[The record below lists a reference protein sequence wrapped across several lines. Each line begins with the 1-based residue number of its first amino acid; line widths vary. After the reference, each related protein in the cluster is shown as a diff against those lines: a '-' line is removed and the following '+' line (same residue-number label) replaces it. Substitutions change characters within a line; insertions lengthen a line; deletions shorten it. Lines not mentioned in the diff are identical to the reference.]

1 MESYKINENIT
12 LHYIPMTKLKTTRM
26 GIYIGR
32 PLDENEASENAVL
45 PYVLLGGSKQA
56 RSSAE
61 LAKALQELY
70 GAKMYAVVNKR
81 GDNQFINIEGEVISD
96 RYAAEGEKLFLGLT
110 NLMLSTI
117 FEPLVENYAFA
128 EDVVAREKKNA
139 ADKLNGLVNDKTR
152 YANNRCVEEMFG
164 NDAYS
169 VSEWGTI
176 SGIDKITPELL
187 FAHYD
192 KIITSSPINIFVS
205 GEADINEVSAA
216 IQKKITGMKF
226 RASKLAEVRIIKK
239 DSEKTDLCEKTDL
252 TQGKLAMG
260 FRTNVA
266 PADDDFWALVVANN
280 IFGGGMGSKL
290 FNNVR
295 EKLSLAYYVH
305 TVIDRPK
312 GFMLLYAGIAF
323 DKLKSAE
330 DEIFSQFDEMIKGNI
345 SEAEL
350 ANAKS
355 EIENGINSCYDDQA
369 QMQSFYMGN
378 IISGVNVSPEEY
390 KEKIRRVTIGE
401 VTEVFKKIQPDTV
414 YFLKGEE

>member
-32 PLDENEASENAVL
+32 PLDENDASENAVL

-176 SGIDKITPELL
+176 SGIDKITPESL

-239 DSEKTDLCEKTDL
+239 DSEKIDLCEKTDL

-266 PADDDFWALVVANN
+266 PTDDDYWALVVANN

-378 IISGVNVSPEEY
+378 IISGVSVSPEEY